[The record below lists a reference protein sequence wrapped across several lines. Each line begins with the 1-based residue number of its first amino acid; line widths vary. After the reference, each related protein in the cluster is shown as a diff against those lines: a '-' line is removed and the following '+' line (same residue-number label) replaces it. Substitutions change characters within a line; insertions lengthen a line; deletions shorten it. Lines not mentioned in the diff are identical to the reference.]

1 MQPPPQTVP
10 AGAGGP
16 PPAGI
21 ARNTYWRNSP
31 FSRRAN
37 APVSGATAPVQP
49 VTDPFAFGRQTPQ
62 GSLLGNPSKGNPLIM
77 PGPAPS
83 VFPRPAGVH
92 SSQSYAGDNSH
103 GLPTSL
109 PTSVSQPGIT
119 SNTFSNV
126 VTPSSPAHIINSTAE
141 IHQMHPN
148 AEHGPHNSSAQS
160 LYNTGAAHEK
170 SLSGHPAMAH
180 VANRPLS
187 RQDINRDPSNNSS
200 VPTVAP
206 FLPPPLQQTPP
217 QWRPI
222 QDNLQPQVQNYWPY
236 TEPPSQNAVYSVSHS
251 SAVKSHLPPQ
261 ANLHQG
267 PVHQHIPQSTMQ
279 APLPIG
285 GEKNEISSF
294 PVANHH
300 VNNFQPENMF
310 RQNVRMTNPWPSQPY
325 QEQFYPQPLLPDA
338 GFVNPITQ
346 ENNPQKQSQNVS
358 ETPSGHTSTNA
369 DSGTI
374 SMFFKG
380 DEAENEEILSSE
392 KNDLSGKA
400 NYDACQLNSGH
411 MYHQPLHPQQAA
423 TSVLSQPEISTGS
436 ANETVQKGMDV
447 QYFSKTISS
456 QHDTQTSKNSM
467 YISDDKA
474 NDSKA
479 HENVGSHYENVEN
492 LECIQNQ
499 EVLPSEPQNINRSS
513 PSVGSDLYRYGSLPG
528 QLLPKN
534 TIVSHAER
542 GPNLEAPDLLP
553 HPVRSDSVSS
563 NYSNISHRSVSSS
576 TRPQELIGTFIQQ
589 ESGKPDEESSAS
601 FFKQID
607 SSPLGGDSSEPNVS
621 KNYHSNLSQPQTP
634 SPPKPTGIFQ
644 TSANSSFEPVRSHG
658 VGVKPAE
665 VDQAKMVVE
674 LRENHPNQKNTK
686 KSMAMP
692 AASPGNLEQ
701 PPDNL
706 ETIFMPQVHTLPLT
720 VTGESG
726 NMLQPASG
734 PVVENI
740 QLVPEKRPSTRA
752 QGATKKCE
760 SPATTLWA
768 HNELPNFGGNVLL
781 APAAPAVY
789 VPAKQTVEI
798 IQPPEEGLSN
808 QQPNK
813 PECVPVQP
821 SQPGNVS
828 SENLE
833 NPPKMGEEEALQSQ
847 ASSGYAS
854 LLSSPPTES
863 LQNHPILIAQPNQSY
878 NLAQPIN
885 FSLSLCN
892 QLTRNENNLS
902 LKDPGVEDK
911 PVTGL
916 QAPHAGGILPG
927 EDVSLSVMQVGSSVN
942 MPPSSNL
949 SHSNLLQSPVNS
961 SEITSNQ
968 STNLMQPPS
977 QTPVNLAPEGQKNTN
992 SEGCLPEF
1000 ASKPGSDSAVAPGTN
1015 LPSGNAS
1022 VVLVPP
1028 VYTMVPNNN
1037 STNDSHSHEENSGA
1051 LDFTVIR
1058 TLDKSKTSNPGQMH
1072 NPLLS
1077 CGPVFPQQPVKH
1089 ASQMGPD
1096 TYDKQHFYQQV
1107 TKDVQ
1112 LQAPS
1117 DRATQGALLSQQQK
1131 QTAQMPQTVPSGQS
1145 LVPSN
1150 YQMASGIKPTQA
1162 PQRQE
1167 NQMPTNRYYPAGLPE
1182 GSSTQPPTSYS
1193 QTSADKQPFSG
1204 QSLSA
1209 PTSSASVTTSQRAM
1223 PAMQQEQ
1230 NPPPSQTPQDACGP
1244 PQNPYYYYR
1253 HPYDAYQTPYP
1264 QPYPPLDLRSA
1275 AHLYYQDDVY
1285 GQYGPRYHHY
1295 GRSNAA
1301 YVEPGGYRYGE
1312 PERPSSRASQCSD
1325 RPPSRQGYT
1334 EDYYNP
1340 KSGWNDYYA
1349 DYYANPYNYGDP
1361 SRWERY
1367 PSAYDSRYRDPR
1379 SYDQRYWYDTEQN
1392 PYQKREAYPYDNRQ
1406 DRYEDHWR
1414 YDPRFAG
1421 SFDDETEPHRDPYGD
1436 EFDRRS
1442 VHSEHSAHSLRSS
1455 HSVHSHQSSFSSRSQ
1470 QSQLYRSNHD
1480 LTANAYETTTQPV
1493 SLHTDYPYSG
1503 YPANFDGQ
1511 QPFTDYGYSAET
1523 GWPSVEQVP
1532 SRPSTPEKF
1541 LVPHVCARF
1550 GPGGHLTKVLS
1561 NLPSEGQPALVEI
1574 HSMETMLQHMPEQEE
1589 MRAFPGPLAKDDT
1602 HKVDVIN
1609 FAQNKATQCFQNEN
1623 LIDKESASLLW
1634 DFIVLLCRQNGTVV
1648 GTDIAELLLRDH
1660 KTVWLPGKSPNE
1672 ANLIDFTNEALE
1684 QVEEESG
1691 EAQLSF
1697 LTDSLIT
1704 TIDSLERETERFREL
1719 LLYGRKK
1726 DALESAMKH
1735 GLWGHALLLASKM
1748 DSRTHA
1754 RVMTRFANSL
1764 PINDPLQTVYQLMS
1778 GRMPAASTCCG
1789 DEKWGDWRPH
1799 LAMVLS
1805 NLTNNMDVESR
1816 TITTM
1821 GDTLASKGLLDAA
1834 HFCYLMAQIGF
1845 GVYTKKTTKL
1855 VLIGSN
1861 HSLPFLKFATN
1872 EAIQRTESYEYA
1884 QSLGTQPCCLPNFQ
1898 VFKFIYACRLAEMGL
1913 AAQAFHYCEVIS
1925 KTVLKNPYYY
1935 SPVLIGQLIQISSQ
1949 LRLFDPQIKEK
1960 PEQELFIEPSW
1971 LVRLRHLDGQ
1981 IKDGTIAY
1989 NADRSTP
1996 QQYAC
2001 STPSSELDHISQC
2014 DGTGS
2019 GQEMGPA
2026 TENPLLAS
2034 LLPNT
2039 VYPMQGVQLMP
2050 SAPQTILEESAAV
2063 TPPIQQETVGVPFY
2077 PVAPPSIGP
2086 GSGFAPPG
2094 FPNQYGAEQSSLYL
2108 GSTMPPGGPPPQA
2121 AEPRPEEQ
2129 LNQETAMQRIP
2140 QESPIQKTFPEQR
2153 EEDFYGKM
2161 ANMAPGRRS
2170 RSTSQSSAHMGY
2182 GRRSRTTSES
2192 STHSIGRERCNSA
2205 AKQPSPPP
2213 PSIPEGKETNKE
2225 IKKEPAARKSGANWF
2240 RWLMGK
2246 GKNEAHLP
2254 DDKNKSIVWDEK
2266 KQRWVNLDEPEE
2278 ESKPLPPPP
2287 AGVPKAPQTA
2297 PPGPGGPP
2305 GVNMFSRKAAGTRAR
2320 YVDILNPSGAKCSGA
2335 VPAPSDLFAPLAPMP
2350 IPANLFVPN
2359 SVPEEQQPM
2368 EGSGAREQTF
2378 SANQVSADVTT
2389 EPQYL
2394 NSTMLPPGSELPGS
2408 NPDGSHSGELSR
2420 SSSMSSL
2427 SREVSQHFN
2436 QPLRSVPPSGGPPA
2450 GTVQFYNPSQ
2460 FAQSPATTGS
2470 SRLGRIGQRK
2480 YPTLK

>member
-10 AGAGGP
+10 AGVGGPP

-62 GSLLGNPSKGNPLIM
+62 GSLLGNPSKGNPLVM

-92 SSQSYAGDNSH
+92 CSQSYAGDNSH

-109 PTSVSQPGIT
+109 PTSVSQPEIT

-141 IHQMHPN
+141 MHPN
-148 AEHGPHNSSAQS
+148 AEHNSSAQS
-160 LYNTGAAHEK
+160 LYNTGAAHES

-187 RQDINRDPSNNSS
+187 RQDINRDPSNTSS

-222 QDNLQPQVQNYWPY
+222 HENLQPQVQNYWSY
-236 TEPPSQNAVYSVSHS
+236 TEPPSPNAVYSVSHS
-251 SAVKSHLPPQ
+251 SAVTSLLPPQ

-267 PVHQHIPQSTMQ
+267 PVHQHIPQNTMQ

-300 VNNFQPENMF
+300 VNSFQPENMF
-310 RQNVRMTNPWPSQPY
+310 RQNIRMTNPWPSQPY
-325 QEQFYPQPLLPDA
+325 QEQFYPQPLLPDS

-369 DSGTI
+369 DSGTL

-392 KNDLSGKA
+392 KNDLSSKA
-400 NYDACQLNSGH
+400 NYDACQVNSGH
-411 MYHQPLHPQQAA
+411 MYHQPLHPQQAVA
-423 TSVLSQPEISTGS
+423 SVLSQPQIGTSS
-436 ANETVQKGMDV
+436 ANEAVQKGMDV

-456 QHDTQTSKNSM
+456 QHETQTSKNSM

-474 NDSKA
+474 NVSKA
-479 HENVGSHYENVEN
+479 RENVGSHYENVEN

-534 TIVSHAER
+534 TVVSHAER

-563 NYSNISHRSVSSS
+563 NYSNISHKSVSSS
-576 TRPQELIGTFIQQ
+576 TRPQELVGTFIQQ

-621 KNYHSNLSQPQTP
+621 KNYHSNLSQPPTP

-674 LRENHPNQKNTK
+674 LRENHPNQKKTK
-686 KSMAMP
+686 KSTAMP

-706 ETIFMPQVHTLPLT
+706 ETIFMPQVHPLPLT
-720 VTGESG
+720 VTGEPG

-740 QLVPEKRPSTRA
+740 QSIPEKRPSTRA

-768 HNELPNFGGNVLL
+768 HSELPNFGGNVLL

-798 IQPPEEGLSN
+798 IQPPEEGLSS

-821 SQPGNVS
+821 SQHGNAS

-833 NPPKMGEEEALQSQ
+833 NPPKMGEEEALQS
-847 ASSGYAS
+847 
-854 LLSSPPTES
+854 
-863 LQNHPILIAQPNQSY
+863 
-878 NLAQPIN
+878 
-885 FSLSLCN
+885 

-916 QAPHAGGILPG
+916 QAPHAGGILSG
-927 EDVSLSVMQVGSSVN
+927 ENVPQSVM
-942 MPPSSNL
+942 
-949 SHSNLLQSPVNS
+949 
-961 SEITSNQ
+961 
-968 STNLMQPPS
+968 
-977 QTPVNLAPEGQKNTN
+977 
-992 SEGCLPEF
+992 
-1000 ASKPGSDSAVAPGTN
+1000 
-1015 LPSGNAS
+1015 
-1022 VVLVPP
+1022 
-1028 VYTMVPNNN
+1028 
-1037 STNDSHSHEENSGA
+1037 
-1051 LDFTVIR
+1051 
-1058 TLDKSKTSNPGQMH
+1058 
-1072 NPLLS
+1072 
-1077 CGPVFPQQPVKH
+1077 
-1089 ASQMGPD
+1089 
-1096 TYDKQHFYQQV
+1096 QV

-1131 QTAQMPQTVPSGQS
+1131 QTAQMPQIVPSGQS

-1150 YQMASGIKPTQA
+1150 YQMASGIKPTHA

-1167 NQMPTNRYYPAGLPE
+1167 NQVPTNRYYPVGPPE

-1193 QTSADKQPFSG
+1193 QTSPDKQPFSG

-1209 PTSSASVTTSQRAM
+1209 PTSSASVTTSHPAM
-1223 PAMQQEQ
+1223 PTMQQDQ

-1264 QPYPPLDLRSA
+1264 QPYPPLDPRTA

-1285 GQYGPRYHHY
+1285 GQYGPRYQHY
-1295 GRSNAA
+1295 DRSNAA

-1392 PYQKREAYPYDNRQ
+1392 LYQKREAYPYDNRQ

-1470 QSQLYRSNHD
+1470 QSQVYRSNHD

-1493 SLHTDYPYSG
+1493 SLHTDYPYGG

-1541 LVPHVCARF
+1541 LVPHICARF
-1550 GPGGHLTKVLS
+1550 GPGGHLTKVLP

-1684 QVEEESG
+1684 QVEEESV

-1872 EAIQRTESYEYA
+1872 EAIQRTEAYEYA

-2039 VYPMQGVQLMP
+2039 VHPMQGVQLMP
-2050 SAPQTILEESAAV
+2050 SAPQTILEGSAAM
-2063 TPPIQQETVGVPFY
+2063 TPPSQQETGGGVPFY
-2077 PVAPPSIGP
+2077 PVAPRSIGP

-2108 GSTMPPGGPPPQA
+2108 GSAVPPGGPPPHV

-2225 IKKEPAARKSGANWF
+2225 IKKEPAARKSGANWL

-2278 ESKPLPPPP
+2278 ESKPPPPPP
-2287 AGVPKAPQTA
+2287 AGFPKAPQTA

-2320 YVDILNPSGAKCSGA
+2320 YVDVLNPSGAKSSGA

-2368 EGSGAREQTF
+2368 EGSGAREQTL
-2378 SANQVSADVTT
+2378 SANQVSADATT

-2394 NSTMLPPGSELPGS
+2394 NSTILPPGSELPGS
-2408 NPDGSHSGELSR
+2408 NPDGSQSGE
-2420 SSSMSSL
+2420 
-2427 SREVSQHFN
+2427 
-2436 QPLRSVPPSGGPPA
+2436 PLRSVPPSGGPPA

>member
-10 AGAGGP
+10 AGVGGP

-49 VTDPFAFGRQTPQ
+49 VTDPFAFGKQTPQ
-62 GSLLGNPSKGNPLIM
+62 GSLLGNPSKGNPLVM

-92 SSQSYAGDNSH
+92 SSQSYAGDNSR

-126 VTPSSPAHIINSTAE
+126 VTPSSPAHIINSTGE
-141 IHQMHPN
+141 MHPS
-148 AEHGPHNSSAQS
+148 AEHGPHNSSTQS
-160 LYNTGAAHEK
+160 LYNTGAAHES

-187 RQDINRDPSNNSS
+187 RQDINRDPNNTGS
-200 VPTVAP
+200 VPTTAP

-222 QDNLQPQVQNYWPY
+222 RDNLQPQVQNYWPY

-251 SAVKSHLPPQ
+251 SAVTSHLPPQ

-267 PVHQHIPQSTMQ
+267 TVRQHIPQSTMQ

-300 VNNFQPENMF
+300 VNSFQPENMF
-310 RQNVRMTNPWPSQPY
+310 RQNIRVTNPWPSQPY
-325 QEQFYPQPLLPDA
+325 QEQFYPQPLLPDS
-338 GFVNPITQ
+338 GFVNAITQ
-346 ENNPQKQSQNVS
+346 ENNSQKQSQNVS
-358 ETPSGHTSTNA
+358 ETPTGHTSTNA
-369 DSGTI
+369 DSGTL

-392 KNDLSGKA
+392 KKDLSGKA

-411 MYHQPLHPQQAA
+411 IYHQPLPPQQAA
-423 TSVLSQPEISTGS
+423 ASVLCQPQISTSS
-436 ANETVQKGMDV
+436 ANEAVQKGMDG

-456 QHDTQTSKNSM
+456 QHETQTSKKTMN
-467 YISDDKA
+467 ISDDKA
-474 NDSKA
+474 NVSKPR
-479 HENVGSHYENVEN
+479 ENVGSHYENVEN

-499 EVLPSEPQNINRSS
+499 EVLPSEPQTINRSS
-513 PSVGSDLYRYGSLPG
+513 PNVGSDLYRYGSLPG

-542 GPNLEAPDLLP
+542 GPNLEAPDLLS

-563 NYSNISHRSVSSS
+563 NYSNISHKSVSSS
-576 TRPQELIGTFIQQ
+576 TRPQELVGTFIQQ

-607 SSPLGGDSSEPNVS
+607 SSPLGGDSSEPNIS
-621 KNYHSNLSQPQTP
+621 KNYHSNLSQPPTP

-658 VGVKPAE
+658 VGVKSAE

-674 LRENHPNQKNTK
+674 LRENHPNQKNIK
-686 KSMAMP
+686 KSTAMP

-706 ETIFMPQVHTLPLT
+706 ETIFMPQVYPLPLT
-720 VTGESG
+720 VTGEPG
-726 NMLQPASG
+726 NILQPASG

-752 QGATKKCE
+752 QGTTKKCE

-798 IQPPEEGLSN
+798 IQPPEEGLSG
-808 QQPNK
+808 QQPDK
-813 PECVPVQP
+813 PECVPVQL
-821 SQPGNVS
+821 SQHGNAS

-833 NPPKMGEEEALQSQ
+833 NPPKMGEEETLQSQ

-854 LLSSPPTES
+854 LLSSPPTDS
-863 LQNHPILIAQPNQSY
+863 LQNHPILIAQPNQTY

-916 QAPHAGGILPG
+916 QAPHAGGIPSG
-927 EDVSLSVMQVGSSVN
+927 ENVPLSVMQVGSSVN
-942 MPPSSNL
+942 TPPSSNL
-949 SHSNLLQSPVNS
+949 SDSNLLQSPVNS

-968 STNLMQPPS
+968 STNLLMQPPS
-977 QTPVNLAPEGQKNTN
+977 QTPINLAPEGQKNAN
-992 SEGCLPEF
+992 SE
-1000 ASKPGSDSAVAPGTN
+1000 AVSPGTN

-1022 VVLVPP
+1022 VLLVPP
-1028 VYTMVPNNN
+1028 VNTMVPNNN
-1037 STNDSHSHEENSGA
+1037 STNDSHSHEETSGA
-1051 LDFTVIR
+1051 LDFTVTR
-1058 TLDKSKTSNPGQMH
+1058 TLDKSRTSNPVQMH

-1077 CGPVFPQQPVKH
+1077 CGPVFPQQPVNH
-1089 ASQMGPD
+1089 ASLVVPD
-1096 TYDKQHFYQQV
+1096 THDKQHFYQQV

-1131 QTAQMPQTVPSGQS
+1131 QTAQMPQTVPSGQ
-1145 LVPSN
+1145 
-1150 YQMASGIKPTQA
+1150 
-1162 PQRQE
+1162 
-1167 NQMPTNRYYPAGLPE
+1167 
-1182 GSSTQPPTSYS
+1182 TSP
-1193 QTSADKQPFSG
+1193 DKQPFSG

-1209 PTSSASVTTSQRAM
+1209 PTSSASVTNSHPAM
-1223 PAMQQEQ
+1223 PTMQQEQ
-1230 NPPPSQTPQDACGP
+1230 NPPPPQTPQDACGP

-1264 QPYPPLDLRSA
+1264 QPYTPLDPRTA

-1285 GQYGPRYHHY
+1285 GQYGPRYQHY
-1295 GRSNAA
+1295 DRSNAA
-1301 YVEPGGYRYGE
+1301 YAEPGGYRYGE

-1379 SYDQRYWYDTEQN
+1379 GYDQRYWYDTEQN
-1392 PYQKREAYPYDNRQ
+1392 PYQKREAYPYDNRR
-1406 DRYEDHWR
+1406 DRYEDRWR

-1455 HSVHSHQSSFSSRSQ
+1455 HSVHSRQSSFSSRSQ

-1493 SLHTDYPYSG
+1493 SLHTDYAYGG

-1550 GPGGHLTKVLS
+1550 GPGGHLTKVLP

-1748 DSRTHA
+1748 DNRTHA

-1872 EAIQRTESYEYA
+1872 EAIQRTEAYEYA

-1925 KTVLKNPYYY
+1925 KTILKNPYYY
-1935 SPVLIGQLIQISSQ
+1935 SPVFISQLIQISSQ

-1981 IKDGTIAY
+1981 IKVSNLLSKIKGFRA
-1989 NADRSTP
+1989 
-1996 QQYAC
+1996 
-2001 STPSSELDHISQC
+2001 
-2014 DGTGS
+2014 
-2019 GQEMGPA
+2019 
-2026 TENPLLAS
+2026 NP
-2034 LLPNT
+2034 
-2039 VYPMQGVQLMP
+2039 VFCFQRK
-2050 SAPQTILEESAAV
+2050 
-2063 TPPIQQETVGVPFY
+2063 PP
-2077 PVAPPSIGP
+2077 
-2086 GSGFAPPG
+2086 
-2094 FPNQYGAEQSSLYL
+2094 
-2108 GSTMPPGGPPPQA
+2108 
-2121 AEPRPEEQ
+2121 
-2129 LNQETAMQRIP
+2129 
-2140 QESPIQKTFPEQR
+2140 
-2153 EEDFYGKM
+2153 
-2161 ANMAPGRRS
+2161 
-2170 RSTSQSSAHMGY
+2170 
-2182 GRRSRTTSES
+2182 
-2192 STHSIGRERCNSA
+2192 
-2205 AKQPSPPP
+2205 
-2213 PSIPEGKETNKE
+2213 
-2225 IKKEPAARKSGANWF
+2225 
-2240 RWLMGK
+2240 
-2246 GKNEAHLP
+2246 
-2254 DDKNKSIVWDEK
+2254 
-2266 KQRWVNLDEPEE
+2266 
-2278 ESKPLPPPP
+2278 PPPP
-2287 AGVPKAPQTA
+2287 AGFPKAPQIA

-2320 YVDILNPSGAKCSGA
+2320 YVDILNPSGAKSSDA

-2350 IPANLFVPN
+2350 IPANLFLPN
-2359 SVPEEQQPM
+2359 S
-2368 EGSGAREQTF
+2368 GGYF
-2378 SANQVSADVTT
+2378 FFFFK
-2389 EPQYL
+2389 YL

-2408 NPDGSHSGELSR
+2408 NPDGSQSGEVRHAS
-2420 SSSMSSL
+2420 
-2427 SREVSQHFN
+2427 EWV
-2436 QPLRSVPPSGGPPA
+2436 
-2450 GTVQFYNPSQ
+2450 
-2460 FAQSPATTGS
+2460 
-2470 SRLGRIGQRK
+2470 K
-2480 YPTLK
+2480 